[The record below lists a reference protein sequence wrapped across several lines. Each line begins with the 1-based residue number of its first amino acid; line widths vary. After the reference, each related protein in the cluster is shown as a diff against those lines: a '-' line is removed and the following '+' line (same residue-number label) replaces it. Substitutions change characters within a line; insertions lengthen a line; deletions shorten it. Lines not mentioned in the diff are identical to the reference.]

1 MTARKSK
8 EITKQNDIDYLLSL
22 SEENI
27 TASMIMEC
35 FGEFNGNSR
44 FKPYDIIEIPIG
56 AYGPE
61 KKKNKN
67 KFTTT
72 IGIWIFNKYF
82 IERDLFDIFQYIP
95 DTINKSKFGKINTT
109 LSYALLED
117 EITLDV
123 LKKFIMKVQF
133 FMPFVSII
141 SPNHTMEMLTC
152 TKQINKK
159 KEELVKKYQKEIND
173 GNEVVVEKMEKE
185 LLDYAKELLKDDP
198 AMDMFNSGARGS
210 IDNNFKNMYVMRGAI
225 KDPDPING
233 GYNVAL
239 SNYSDGISKED
250 YPILA
255 KSLAAGP
262 YARAKKTELGGYWEK
277 QFLSAFQHIV
287 LLPNGSDCKTTRTI
301 DILLDNDTIS
311 NMMYSYI
318 VEGTRLVEL
327 TSKNM
332 EKYRGKKVKM
342 RFSSLCESKDGI
354 CSKCAGNLFYRIGIT
369 NVGVA
374 TPIIPSK
381 LKNLSMKSFHDSTVK
396 TVEMDPMRA
405 FGLRK

>member
-1 MTARKSK
+1 MVARKLK
-8 EITKQNDIDYLLSL
+8 EITKQSDIDYLLSL
-22 SEENI
+22 NEKDI

-35 FGEFNGNSR
+35 FGEFDGVSR
-44 FKPYDIIEIPIG
+44 FHPYDTIQIPIG

-67 KFTTT
+67 KFVTTV
-72 IGIWIFNKYF
+72 GIWIFNKYF
-82 IERDLFDIFQYIP
+82 IENDLFDVFQYIP
-95 DTINKSKFGKINTT
+95 DSINKSKFGKINTT

-123 LKKFIMKVQF
+123 LKRFIMKVQF
-133 FMPFVSII
+133 FMPFVSIL

-159 KEELVKKYQKEIND
+159 KEELVKKYQKDID
-173 GNEVVVEKMEKE
+173 AGNEVVVEKMEIE
-185 LLDYAKELLKDDP
+185 LLDFAKELLKDDP

-250 YPILA
+250 YPVLA

-277 QFLSAFQHIV
+277 QFLSAFQHII
-287 LLPNGSDCKTTRTI
+287 LLPAGSDCGTTRTI
-301 DILLDNDTIS
+301 DILLDNDTIG
-311 NMMYSYI
+311 NMMYSYV
-318 VEGTRLVEL
+318 VEGSRLVEL
-327 TSKNM
+327 TSKTI

-342 RFSSLCESKDGI
+342 RFSSLCESKSGI
-354 CSKCAGNLFYRIGIT
+354 CSKCAGNLFYRVGIV

-405 FGLRK
+405 FGFKK

>member
-1 MTARKSK
+1 MAIRKSR
-8 EITKQNDIDYLLSL
+8 EITKQSDIDYLLSL
-22 SEENI
+22 NEDNI

-35 FGEFNGNSR
+35 FGEFDGNNR
-44 FKPYDIIEIPIG
+44 FHPYDTIQIPI
-56 AYGPE
+56 ASYGPE

-72 IGIWIFNKYF
+72 VGIWIFNKYF
-82 IERDLFDIFQYIP
+82 IEKDLFNIFKYISN
-95 DTINKSKFGKINTT
+95 TINKSMFNKINTT

-123 LKKFIMKVQF
+123 LKRFILKVQF

-141 SPNHTMEMLTC
+141 APNHTMDMLTC

-159 KEELVKKYQKEIND
+159 KEELVKKYQKEIDD
-173 GNEVVVEKMEKE
+173 GNEVIVEKMEKE
-185 LLDYAKELLKDDP
+185 LLDYAKDLLKDDP
-198 AMDMFNSGARGS
+198 AMDMFYSGARGS

-225 KDPDPING
+225 KNPDPVVG
-233 GYNVAL
+233 GYDVAL
-239 SNYSDGISKED
+239 SNYLDGISKED

-277 QFLSAFQHIV
+277 QFLSAFQHII
-287 LLPNGSDCKTTRTI
+287 LLPEGSDCKTTRTI
-301 DILLDNDTIS
+301 DIILDNDNIS

-318 VEGTRLVEL
+318 VEGNRLIEL

-332 EKYRGKKVKM
+332 EKYRDKKVKM

-354 CSKCAGNLFYRIGIT
+354 CSKCAGNLFYRIGII

-405 FGLRK
+405 FGLKK